1 MKLPDHNDSGPVS
14 PPTSRP
20 WGGGSGTARPRG
32 TSASCALPAPPST
45 FLRST
50 PLACDRHPAA
60 ALRRP
65 RTEARRP
72 ETATSI
78 DSHAHNHRS
87 MRSFLLPQRFFVT
100 LSRALRSEEH
110 TSALPSLMRY
120 SYAVFRFQNKNTSP
134 TPYLH

>member
-1 MKLPDHNDSGPVS
+1 MKLPDHNVSGPVS

-87 MRSFLLPQRFFVT
+87 MRKLLNAITIAPHPAR
-100 LSRALRSEEH
+100 LSGARLEGRRISMQSPPY
-110 TSALPSLMRY
+110 SAATRIGLLGWVVQL
-120 SYAVFRFQNKNTSP
+120 A
-134 TPYLH
+134 

>member
-20 WGGGSGTARPRG
+20 WGGGSGTARPRV

-87 MRSFLLPQRFFVT
+87 MRCIGHAIKIRPHPEEHAEGVRLKGRT
-100 LSRALRSEEH
+100 TARSEEH
-110 TSALPSLMRY
+110 TSELQSLMRNSY
-120 SYAVFRFQNKNTSP
+120 SVFC
-134 TPYLH
+134 